1 MTGVQTC
8 ALPIFISQG
17 QGIYFSRPEKHP
29 FPGRKSTQFPFK
41 NHYILWFHPSFFSKT
56 TIRHLNY
63 RSLMWCCGGI
73 DACIYI
79 ILLIHWNTIY
89 PLTIHSP
96 ERLFPLLTIY
106 LITIY
111 LLSCN
116 SAILQSSVLQCAMK
130 LLTPFVIPF
139 VRLFLQETLP

>member
-1 MTGVQTC
+1 MPVIPKNPGR
-8 ALPIFISQG
+8 IISQG

-29 FPGRKSTQFPFK
+29 FSGRESTQFSLK
-41 NHYILWFHPSFFSKT
+41 NHYILWFHPSFLSKT
-56 TIRHLNY
+56 TIWHLNY
-63 RSLMWCCGGI
+63 RSLMCCCGGI

-79 ILLIHWNTIY
+79 FLLIHWNTIY
-89 PLTIHSP
+89 PLTIQSP

-111 LLSCN
+111 PLSCN

-139 VRLFLQETLP
+139 V